1 MTSPQPRD
9 LAASV
14 RQRLMNRSRETDR
27 PFAELLQ
34 YYAMERFLY
43 RLSTSPHARRF
54 VLKGA
59 LMFLVWKAPRS
70 RATMDIDLLG
80 RTSNRVEDV
89 VDVVRE
95 ICTQAVEPDGLS
107 FDPASVSGATI
118 DEGADYVGVRVR
130 FRGLLGVARVA
141 MQLDIGF
148 SDKVVPNPR
157 SIVYPTLLGMP
168 APRVRG
174 YSRESTI
181 SEKLHAMVKRGLL
194 NSRMKDF
201 YDVALLATHFDFD
214 GERLTAAI
222 RATFG
227 GRGTPIPST
236 PTAFTAA
243 FVEDP
248 AKQAQW
254 SAFLRNG
261 RLSGEAIDLRQ
272 TVAQVAAFLLP
283 ILAELSADRGFQGE
297 WRAPGPW
304 TSAHHREVE

>member
-1 MTSPQPRD
+1 MTSPQPKD

-43 RLSTSPHARRF
+43 RLSASPHARRF

-89 VDVVRE
+89 VDVIHE
-95 ICTQAVEPDGLS
+95 ICAQEVEPDGLA
-107 FDPASVSGATI
+107 FDPTSVSGASI
-118 DEGADYVGVRVR
+118 DEDADYVGVRIR

-148 SDKVVPNPR
+148 SDKVVPTPR
-157 SIVYPTLLGMP
+157 SVVYPTLLGMP

-201 YDVALLATHFDFD
+201 YDVALLASHFDFD
-214 GERLTAAI
+214 GERLAAAI

-227 GRGTPIPST
+227 GRGTPVPST
-236 PTAFTAA
+236 PTAFTPA
-243 FVEDP
+243 FAEDP

-254 SAFLRNG
+254 KAFLRRS
-261 RLSGEAIDLRQ
+261 RLDGEALDLRM
-272 TVAQVAAFLLP
+272 TISSVAAFLQP
-283 ILAELSADRGFQGE
+283 ILAELSAGRDFHGV
-297 WRAPGPW
+297 WKASGPW
-304 TSAHHREVE
+304 ASPREA